1 MTGADSRTLVLTND
15 DGYDAPGLAAL
26 RRAVEGLGTARVVAP
41 LAAESGCG
49 HRVTTHEHLHA
60 TYHEGEVVAVSGTPA
75 DCVRL
80 AMHHLAPDVSWVLA
94 GINAGGNL
102 GVDVFHSGTVA
113 AVREA
118 VIHGVPGIAVS
129 HYIAR
134 GRTIDWERAARW
146 ARPVLQDLLAR
157 PWCPGTLWN
166 VNLPHPS
173 PDAADPEV
181 VFCPLDPSPLP
192 LHFEVEADRALYRG
206 DYQGRPRRE
215 GSDVAV
221 CFGGR
226 ITVSLVRLFDLD
238 PAVGTRPEPRDGD
251 G

>member
-1 MTGADSRTLVLTND
+1 MLVLTND

-26 RRAVEGLGTARVVAP
+26 REAVAGLGPARVVAP

-49 HRVTTHEHLHA
+49 HRVTTHEPLH
-60 TYHEGEVVAVSGTPA
+60 VAEHPGGAFSVSGTPA

-80 AMHHLAPDVSWVLA
+80 ALHHLAPGASWVLS

-118 VIHGVPGIAVS
+118 VIHGVPGVAIS

-134 GRTIDWERAARW
+134 GRAIDWARAARW
-146 ARPVLQDLLAR
+146 AAPVLADLTAR
-157 PWCPGTLWN
+157 PWTPGTFWN
-166 VNLPHPS
+166 VNLPHP
-173 PDAADPEV
+173 PADAPDPEV
-181 VFCPLDPSPLP
+181 AFCPLDPSPLE
-192 LHFEVEADRALYRG
+192 LRFEVEGGRASYRG
-206 DYQGRPRRE
+206 DYQLRPRRE
-215 GSDVAV
+215 GADVAA

-226 ITVSLVRLFDLD
+226 IAVSLVRLFDAD
-238 PAVGTRPEPRDGD
+238 PAGAGPAEEPRAAG

>member
-1 MTGADSRTLVLTND
+1 MLVLTND

-26 RRAVEGLGTARVVAP
+26 RAAAEGLGTPRVVAP

-49 HRVTTHEHLHA
+49 HRVTTHEPLHA
-60 TYHEGEVVAVSGTPA
+60 TAHAGEVVAVSGTPA

-80 AMHHLAPDVSWVLA
+80 ALHHLAADAAWVLA

-118 VIHGVPGIAVS
+118 VIHGVPGIALS

-134 GRTIDWERAARW
+134 GRAIDWDRAARW
-146 ARPVLQDLLAR
+146 ARPVLIDLLGR
-157 PWCPGTLWN
+157 PWTPGTFWN
-166 VNLPHPS
+166 VNLPHPA
-173 PDAADPEV
+173 PDAPDPEV

-192 LHFEVEADRALYRG
+192 LRFEVEGGRSLYRG
-206 DYQGRPRRE
+206 DYQQRPRRE
-215 GSDVAV
+215 GGDVAV

-226 ITVSLVRLFDLD
+226 ITVSLVRLFDAG
-238 PAVGTRPEPRDGD
+238 PPEGGSGPEPVAG
-251 G
+251 GG

>member
-1 MTGADSRTLVLTND
+1 MLVLTND
-15 DGYDAPGLAAL
+15 DGYDAPGLAAM
-26 RRAVEGLGTARVVAP
+26 REAVAGLGPARVVAP

-49 HRVTTHEHLHA
+49 HRVTTHEPLLA
-60 TYHEGEVVAVSGTPA
+60 SERPGGILAVSGTPA

-80 AMHHLAPDVSWVLA
+80 ALHHLTPGAAWVLS

-118 VIHGVPGIAVS
+118 VIHGVPGVAIS

-134 GRTIDWERAARW
+134 GRPIDWARAARW
-146 ARPVLQDLLAR
+146 AAPVLADLTAR
-157 PWCPGTLWN
+157 PWTPGTFWN
-166 VNLPHPS
+166 VNLPHP
-173 PDAADPEV
+173 PADAPDPEV
-181 VFCPLDPSPLP
+181 AFCPLDPSPLE
-192 LHFEVEADRALYRG
+192 LHFEVDGGRALYRG
-206 DYQGRPRRE
+206 DYQRRPRRE
-215 GSDVAV
+215 GADVAA

-226 ITVSLVRLFDLD
+226 IAVSLVRLFDAD
-238 PAVGTRPEPRDGD
+238 PIGAGPSEEPRAAG

>member
-1 MTGADSRTLVLTND
+1 MTGHDSRTLVLTND

-26 RRAVEGLGTARVVAP
+26 RRAVEGLGAPRVVAP

-49 HRVTTHEHLHA
+49 HRVTTHEPLHA
-60 TYHEGEVVAVSGTPA
+60 TDHEGEVVAVSGTPA

-80 AMHHLAPDVSWVLA
+80 ALHHLAADASWVLS

-134 GRTIDWERAARW
+134 GRKIDWERAARW
-146 ARPVLQDLLAR
+146 ARPVLTDLLAR
-157 PWCPGTLWN
+157 PWSPGTFWN
-166 VNLPHPS
+166 VNLPHP
-173 PDAADPEV
+173 DADAPDPEV

-192 LHFEVEADRALYRG
+192 LRFEVEAGRSLYRG
-206 DYQGRPRRE
+206 DYQQRPRRE
-215 GSDVAV
+215 GADVAA

-226 ITVSLVRLFDLD
+226 IAVSLVRLFDPD
-238 PAVGTRPEPRDGD
+238 PPGAPPTKA
-251 G
+251 

>member
-1 MTGADSRTLVLTND
+1 MPEQAARTLLLTND

-26 RRAVEGLGTARVVAP
+26 REAAVGLGNLRVIAP

-49 HRVTTHEHLHA
+49 HRVTTHAHLHA
-60 TYHEGEVVAVSGTPA
+60 TTHEGGVVAVSGTPA
-75 DCVRL
+75 DCVRVGL
-80 AMHHLAPDVSWVLA
+80 HHLAKGPSWVIA

-118 VIHGVPGIAVS
+118 VLHGVPGIAVS

-134 GRTIDWERAARW
+134 GRTIDWARAARW
-146 ARPVLQDLLAR
+146 ARPVLVDLLSRA
-157 PWCPGTLWN
+157 WQPGTLWN
-166 VNLPHPS
+166 VNLPHP
-173 PDAADPEV
+173 PADAPDPEV
-181 VFCPLDPSPLP
+181 VFCPVDPSPLP
-192 LHFEVEADRALYRG
+192 LHFEVDGDRALYRG
-206 DYQGRPRRE
+206 DYQQRPRRE
-215 GSDVAV
+215 GCDVAA

-226 ITVSLVRLFDLD
+226 IAVSLIRLFE
-238 PAVGTRPEPRDGD
+238 PEPGAAN

>member
-1 MTGADSRTLVLTND
+1 MLVLTND
-15 DGYDAPGLAAL
+15 DGYDAPGLVAL
-26 RRAVEGLGTARVVAP
+26 RGAIEGLGPARVVAP

-49 HRVTTHEHLHA
+49 HRVTTHRPLQASTHR
-60 TYHEGEVVAVSGTPA
+60 GGVVAVSGTPA
-75 DCVRL
+75 DCVRMAL
-80 AMHHLAPDVSWVLA
+80 HHLAPETAWVLS

-118 VIHGVPGIAVS
+118 VIHGVPGIAIS

-134 GRTIDWERAARW
+134 GRSIDWARAARW
-146 ARPVLQDLLAR
+146 ARPVLADLMAR
-157 PWCPGTLWN
+157 PWTPGTFWN
-166 VNLPHPS
+166 VNLPHP
-173 PDAADPEV
+173 PDDAPDPDV
-181 VFCPLDPSPLP
+181 VFCPLDPSPLE
-192 LHFEVEADRALYRG
+192 LRFKVDGGLALYSG

-215 GSDVAV
+215 GADVET

-226 ITVSLVRLFDLD
+226 IAVSRVRLFDPD
-238 PAVGTRPEPRDGD
+238 PIGADAADEPRAAG